1 MTLRA
6 WYRTMK
12 IWPVQM
18 LALLLVTVSA
28 HAQGIAATATIT
40 TTQLNS
46 TTFHYEMTL
55 TNTGT
60 TTIGTFWFAWI
71 PEEGFM
77 DVTPMNIKSPANWTS
92 AITDD
97 DGSIQ
102 YVTNDLLQPGA
113 TISGFSF
120 DSTESP
126 TDLTGTPGAT
136 LPNDVSFIY
145 SSVPLGGP
153 GFQLVPTVTN
163 PLPPSPAAASV
174 LPGGRSVQVGQTAT
188 VFANMVNGGP
198 TSLLGCEVVLPA
210 AAPAGLSLTYQT
222 TDPATNAPIGTPNA
236 PVTIQAG
243 ATANFVLSFKAGA
256 ALTASQLA
264 LNFDCNGVASIPSIP
279 GVNTVDL
286 LFSATPIA
294 DVIAIAATET
304 NNAIVEVPQ
313 SAGGTGA
320 FAIATAN
327 VGSTDTI
334 TVGTDTGS
342 ATLPLTA
349 TICQTN
355 PASGACLAAP
365 AATVTLT
372 DTAGTTPT
380 FSVFVNATAP
390 IALDAANARIFVRF
404 KDGNGVSHGATS
416 VAVETN

>member
-1 MTLRA
+1 MTA
-6 WYRTMK
+6 HACCRTLK
-12 IWPVQM
+12 IWSVP
-18 LALLLVTVSA
+18 LLTALLLA
-28 HAQGIAATATIT
+28 APARADGIAATATIT
-40 TTQLNS
+40 STQLNS

-71 PEEGFM
+71 PEQGFM
-77 DVTPMNIKSPANWTS
+77 DATPVNIKSPANWTA
-92 AITDD
+92 AITDN

-102 YVTNDLLQPGA
+102 YVTNNLLPPGA
-113 TISGFSF
+113 TVSGFAF
-120 DSTESP
+120 DSTEGP
-126 TDLTGTPGAT
+126 TDLTGAPGDT

-153 GFQLVPTVTN
+153 GFQLVPTITN

-174 LPGGRSVQVGQTAT
+174 LPGGRSVQLGQTAT
-188 VFANMVNGGP
+188 VFANMVNAGP
-198 TSLLGCEVVLPA
+198 SPLLGCEVALPA

-222 TDPATNAPIGTPNA
+222 TDPTTNAPIGTPNV
-236 PVTIQAG
+236 PVTIPAG
-243 ATANFVLSFKAGA
+243 GTANFVLSFKAGT
-256 ALTASQLA
+256 ALSAPQLA
-264 LNFDCNGVASIPSIP
+264 LNFDCNGVAPVPSIS

-294 DVIAIAATET
+294 DVIAIAATAT
-304 NNAIVEVPQ
+304 GNAIVEVPQ
-313 SAGGTGA
+313 SSSGTGA

-334 TVGTDTGS
+334 TVGTDTGA

-355 PASGACLAAP
+355 PASGVCLAAP
-365 AATVTLT
+365 APTVTLT

-380 FSVFVNATAP
+380 FSVFVNAAASIP
-390 IALDAANARIFVRF
+390 LDAARSRLFVRF
-404 KDGNGVSHGATS
+404 KDANGVSHGATS

>member
-18 LALLLVTVSA
+18 LALLLVAVSA

-77 DVTPMNIKSPANWTS
+77 DVTPMNIKSPANWSS
-92 AITDD
+92 AITDN

-102 YVTNDLLQPGA
+102 YVTTDLLPPGA
-113 TISGFSF
+113 TVSGFSF

-126 TDLTGTPGAT
+126 TDLTGAHGAT
-136 LPNDVSFIY
+136 LPNDVSFVY

-153 GFQLVPTVTN
+153 GFQLVPTITN

-198 TSLLGCEVVLPA
+198 TSLLGCEIVLPA
-210 AAPAGLSLTYQT
+210 AAPGGLSLTYQT
-222 TDPATNAPIGTPNA
+222 TDPATNAPVGTPNV
-236 PVTIQAG
+236 PVTIPAG

-264 LNFDCNGVASIPSIP
+264 LNFDCNGVAPVTSIP

-294 DVIAIAATET
+294 DVIAIAATAT
-304 NNAIVEVPQ
+304 GNAIVEVPQ
-313 SAGGTGA
+313 STGGTGA

-334 TVGTDTGS
+334 TVGIDTGS

-365 AATVTLT
+365 ASTVTLT

-380 FSVFVNATAP
+380 FSVFVNASAP
-390 IALDAANARIFVRF
+390 IALDAANSRLFVRF
-404 KDGNGVSHGATS
+404 KDANGVSHGATS